1 MGLLPYHIEQ
11 YIEVEYH
18 RVLVSVN
25 LLEQF
30 MEWRNQE
37 FEKEIDYFKKENLK
51 SVVHYLQK
59 KKEAGGL
66 LYTEIRNLLRAAL
79 DDCERLIKTI
89 RSDRDWDMKLWDD
102 KNFREDFKRTAAW
115 AEKFLRMVN
124 ERVEKLLS
132 LELLPVTDENR
143 IPPRISI
150 IMANIPFGFKDAQ
163 GFLKDILNYVEDVE
177 RRMGEKEQ
185 PTPTNPVKRAISAI
199 RSLVRRVFSSTE
211 ERASDEEEASESNE
225 TAPG

>member
-59 KKEAGGL
+59 RKKRGIFF
-66 LYTEIRNLLRAAL
+66 TR
-79 DDCERLIKTI
+79 
-89 RSDRDWDMKLWDD
+89 
-102 KNFREDFKRTAAW
+102 
-115 AEKFLRMVN
+115 KFG
-124 ERVEKLLS
+124 
-132 LELLPVTDENR
+132 T
-143 IPPRISI
+143 
-150 IMANIPFGFKDAQ
+150 FF
-163 GFLKDILNYVEDVE
+163 
-177 RRMGEKEQ
+177 EQ
-185 PTPTNPVKRAISAI
+185 P
-199 RSLVRRVFSSTE
+199 
-211 ERASDEEEASESNE
+211 
-225 TAPG
+225 

>member
-1 MGLLPYHIEQ
+1 MGLMPYHIEQ
-11 YIEVEYH
+11 YIEVKYH

-59 KKEAGGL
+59 KKEAGDL

-79 DDCERLIKTI
+79 DDFGRLIETI

-115 AEKFLRMVN
+115 VEKFLRMVN

-132 LELLPVTDENR
+132 PKLLPVADENH
-143 IPPRISI
+143 IPTRISI
-150 IMANIPFGFKDAQ
+150 IMANIPFGFKDAH
-163 GFLKDILNYVEDVE
+163 GFFEEILNYVENIE

-185 PTPTNPVKRAISAI
+185 STPTSPVKRAISAI
-199 RSLVRRVFSSTE
+199 RSLFEQIFSP
-211 ERASDEEEASESNE
+211 ADDEKEASKEENNK